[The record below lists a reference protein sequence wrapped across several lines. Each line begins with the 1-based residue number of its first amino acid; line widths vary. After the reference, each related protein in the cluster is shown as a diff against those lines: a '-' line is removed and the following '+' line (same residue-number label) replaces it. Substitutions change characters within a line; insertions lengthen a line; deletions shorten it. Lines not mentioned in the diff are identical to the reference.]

1 MIGDGYCDDINNNM
15 NCNYDGG
22 DCCGPNVITLYC
34 TVIYNYTF
42 SINNPRLTY
51 FVTFAVMCLLGVG
64 IFFYHNN
71 NYIIWR

>member
-1 MIGDGYCDDINNNM
+1 MCDIHNNVES
-15 NCNYDGG
+15 CDYDGG